1 MLNKKIAAVAATA
14 ALALTGLTACNDS
27 ADTANNQEE
36 ADASVASEVEK
47 EVATNSVETTY
58 EDTGEPIDDETVGE
72 TEPTK

>member
-14 ALALTGLTACNDS
+14 ALALTGLTACND
-27 ADTANNQEE
+27 TAETVDDQKE
-36 ADASVASEVEK
+36 ADSSVASEVEK

-72 TEPTK
+72 TEPAK